1 MGLGVSCCPA
11 AAAGC
16 GGLNEGI
23 GGGVSR
29 AATPPVRRPI
39 VFTHSHSLIPMF
51 DKLET
56 LDDLF
61 EMQLKDLYSAESQ
74 LLKALPLMAE
84 KAKDGRLRA
93 GFSKHLHETEKQL
106 QRLETIAE
114 ALDLDLDGHTCKAM
128 AGLIAEGQE
137 TMSERATAEVMDA
150 ALIAAAQRIEHYE
163 ISGYGTA
170 AHFAERLGHDEVAEL
185 LRQTLA
191 EEQHTD
197 TKLNDLAKNYLNQK
211 AL

>member
-1 MGLGVSCCPA
+1 
-11 AAAGC
+11 
-16 GGLNEGI
+16 
-23 GGGVSR
+23 
-29 AATPPVRRPI
+29 
-39 VFTHSHSLIPMF
+39 MF

-74 LLKALPLMAE
+74 LLKALPLMAA
-84 KAKDGRLRA
+84 KAKDGRLQA
-93 GFSKHLHETEKQL
+93 GFTKHLHETEQQL
-106 QRLETIAE
+106 QRLETIGK
-114 ALDLDLDGHTCKAM
+114 ALDLDLSGHTCKAM
-128 AGLIAEGQE
+128 AGLVAEGQE
-137 TMSERATAEVMDA
+137 TMSERATEEVMDA

-170 AHFAERLGHDEVAEL
+170 AHYAQRLGHTEAAGL
-185 LRQTLA
+185 LRQTLE
-191 EEQHTD
+191 EEQLTD

>member
-1 MGLGVSCCPA
+1 
-11 AAAGC
+11 
-16 GGLNEGI
+16 
-23 GGGVSR
+23 
-29 AATPPVRRPI
+29 
-39 VFTHSHSLIPMF
+39 MF

-74 LLKALPLMAE
+74 LIKALPLMAE

-93 GFSKHLHETEKQL
+93 GFTKHLHETEKQL
-106 QRLETIAE
+106 QRLETIGE

-137 TMSERATAEVMDA
+137 TMSERATEEVMDA

-170 AHFAERLGHDEVAEL
+170 AHYAQRLGHTEVASL
-185 LRQTLA
+185 LRQTLD
-191 EEQHTD
+191 EEQLTD

>member
-1 MGLGVSCCPA
+1 M
-11 AAAGC
+11 
-16 GGLNEGI
+16 
-23 GGGVSR
+23 
-29 AATPPVRRPI
+29 
-39 VFTHSHSLIPMF
+39 FF

-74 LLKALPLMAE
+74 LIKALPLMAE

-93 GFSKHLHETEKQL
+93 GFTKHLHETEKQL
-106 QRLETIAE
+106 QRLETIGE

-137 TMSERATAEVMDA
+137 TMSERATEEVMDA

-170 AHFAERLGHDEVAEL
+170 AHYAQRLGHTEVAAL
-185 LRQTLA
+185 LRQTLD
-191 EEQHTD
+191 EEQLTD